1 MANDAIITWNL
12 QAVQVPRRRVIRGH
26 ESARHCGRRTH
37 AVSCSLTPSW
47 FDREGTKLRD
57 ERPYGRKTGH
67 GQEHGGVRALY
78 VGIPAA
84 LVYPLGVLGV
94 GIQVWRD
101 PLFPYAR
108 LDTVWTAVAL
118 VPEKTVIGTGITLL
132 FFALMSTAFAIGV
145 SVLVVRG
152 LLLRGRNPSG
162 VSEVGKAGP
171 RRWTLLLLL
180 LIPLAVVV
188 TWISVRVDNATELAF
203 FIGFFAFSAAAGFAI
218 GYVRWRSDVEDFYWT
233 MLAVYAGGIAAAV
246 CLAATQTPQLPLVE
260 ITAERKEP
268 VPCQEVP
275 VDNLFVMLDRSDSYL
290 SLYNM
295 EGMLSLPESE
305 ADIVR
310 FRECQEYLD
319 RH

>member
-1 MANDAIITWNL
+1 MERKRDTVRSTA
-12 QAVQVPRRRVIRGH
+12 
-26 ESARHCGRRTH
+26 ESA
-37 AVSCSLTPSW
+37 L
-47 FDREGTKLRD
+47 F
-57 ERPYGRKTGH
+57 
-67 GQEHGGVRALY
+67 Y

-101 PLFPYAR
+101 PLFPYSR

-118 VPEKTVIGTGITLL
+118 VPEKVVIGTGVTLL
-132 FFALMSTAFAIGV
+132 FFALMSTAFAVGV

-152 LLLRGRNPSG
+152 LLLRGRSPSG
-162 VSEVGKAGP
+162 VSEVGKAGA

-188 TWISVRVDNATELAF
+188 TWTTVRVSNAAELAF
-203 FIGFFAFSAAAGFAI
+203 FIGFFGFSAAAGLAI
-218 GYVRWRSDVEDFYWT
+218 GYVRWRSDVENFYWT

-260 ITAERKEP
+260 IMAEREEP
-268 VPCQEVP
+268 APCQDVP
-275 VDNLFVMLDRSDSYL
+275 VDHFFVMLDRSDSYL
-290 SLYNM
+290 SLYNR

>member
-1 MANDAIITWNL
+1 MEHKRDKVRSTA
-12 QAVQVPRRRVIRGH
+12 
-26 ESARHCGRRTH
+26 ESA
-37 AVSCSLTPSW
+37 L
-47 FDREGTKLRD
+47 F
-57 ERPYGRKTGH
+57 
-67 GQEHGGVRALY
+67 Y

-118 VPEKTVIGTGITLL
+118 VPEKVVIGTGLTLL

-152 LLLRGRNPSG
+152 LLLRGRTPSG
-162 VSEVGKAGP
+162 VSEVGKAGA

-188 TWISVRVDNATELAF
+188 TWISVRVNNATELAF
-203 FIGFFAFSAAAGFAI
+203 FVGFFGFSAAAGLAI
-218 GYVRWRSDVEDFYWT
+218 GYVRWRSDAENFYWT

-246 CLAATQTPQLPLVE
+246 SLAATQTPQLPLVE
-260 ITAERKEP
+260 IMAERDEP
-268 VPCQEVP
+268 VSCQEVP
-275 VDNLFVMLDRSDSYL
+275 VDNFFVMLDRSDSYL
-290 SLYNM
+290 YLYNR

-305 ADIVR
+305 VDIVR